1 MTARPTGTG
10 LGKLGIAVSMA
21 ACAMVG
27 CGGADAP
34 VIALPQVG
42 CQDVDAERWLDVPGS
57 GPVSVRV
64 PQPPGWEINEDI
76 SRWARATMA
85 SDPSTAPPEP
95 VFLIGPTPED
105 GAKPSVFLA
114 SVDRVVPFGS
124 PPTVDATL
132 VDLADSFVQ
141 GRTDGAT
148 VEGPSSATACGHA
161 LRYFLTTP
169 KPTQD
174 DAHPATGYQSQSV
187 FEVDGTFYGVQIG
200 YTPANSSSERIR
212 RDLDTMVRGIQITT
226 TGR

>member
-1 MTARPTGTG
+1 MTAGITGAG
-10 LGKLGIAVSMA
+10 FGKLCIIVSMA
-21 ACAMVG
+21 TFVMVG
-27 CGGADAP
+27 CDGTDAP
-34 VIALPQVG
+34 VLALPQVG
-42 CQDVDAERWLDVPGS
+42 CQDVDADRWLDVPGS

-64 PQPPGWEINEDI
+64 PQPPGWEISEDV

-85 SDPSTAPPEP
+85 ADPGAPRPEP

-105 GAKPSVFLA
+105 GATPSVFMA

-132 VDLADSFVQ
+132 VDLVDSLVQ
-141 GRTDGAT
+141 VRTDGAS

-169 KPTQD
+169 KPTEE

-187 FEVDGTFYGVQIG
+187 FEVGGTFYGVQIG
-200 YTPANSSSERIR
+200 YTPANSSSEHIR
-212 RDLDTMVRGIQITT
+212 RDLDTMVRGVQIAIA
-226 TGR
+226 GR